1 MAERTD
7 RVLAEFYVQR
17 DHEWRA
23 RMLSNNIR
31 SRINSE
37 TKRALAKR
45 RFGCASFELA
55 GYGCAILGLWE

>member
-1 MAERTD
+1 
-7 RVLAEFYVQR
+7 
-17 DHEWRA
+17 
-23 RMLSNNIR
+23 MLSNNIR